1 MKVIRRRNHKKLNE
15 GFSFYDDLQ
24 WMPNGETAY
33 ENNFRD
39 FCRKHGMMIKNKK
52 LYKLCENLYDIIRY
66 HIGVKQDERLIRAQL
81 PAMHR
86 SDASTASEAFYG
98 IKTFIYNRLN
108 STEHY
113 SEIPTQNEIN
123 RLKSDLFTLARRP
136 VGNYNFN
143 RIAQYCEELLDD
155 YCLMQDETITEAWDP
170 EDEFADECVEEY
182 KEAIEELKSL
192 TSTYKY
198 LLDKKVIDLDDMA
211 EMVNIVN
218 EMSDNLYNKVTH
230 KYYTVKNNV
239 KSLYNY

>member
-39 FCRKHGMMIKNKK
+39 FCRKHGMMIKDKK

-66 HIGVKQDERLIRAQL
+66 HIGIKQDERIRRVQI
-81 PAMHR
+81 PEVV
-86 SDASTASEAFYG
+86 SEAIYG
-98 IKTFIYNRLN
+98 VKTFIYNRLN

-113 SEIPTQNEIN
+113 SEIPTQNEIK
-123 RLKSDLFTLARRP
+123 RLKSDLFILARRP

-170 EDEFADECVEEY
+170 EDEFADECIKEY
-182 KEAIEELKSL
+182 KEAIENLKSL
-192 TSTYKY
+192 ASTYTY

-211 EMVNIVN
+211 EMVEIVN
-218 EMSDNLYNKVTH
+218 DMSANLYDRVTH
-230 KYYTVKNNV
+230 KYYTVKDNV